1 MIEILDV
8 KDAEPKKLDITPELA
23 IAAYNTLIQFCKQ
36 QEGMILCSRCVLHNS
51 CPAITDRA
59 PAPEKWEEIHYPR
72 MTSNTTIEYLKDGK
86 VQLITYGRSEDAEK
100 AFEEMMNN
108 GKDT

>member
-36 QEGMILCSRCVLHNS
+36 QEAS
-51 CPAITDRA
+51 D
-59 PAPEKWEEIHYPR
+59 
-72 MTSNTTIEYLKDGK
+72 DGTCN
-86 VQLITYGRSEDAEK
+86 QCIQELSGYYR
-100 AFEEMMNN
+100 
-108 GKDT
+108 

>member
-36 QEGMILCSRCVLHNS
+36 QDAFC
-51 CPAITDRA
+51 
-59 PAPEKWEEIHYPR
+59 
-72 MTSNTTIEYLKDGK
+72 TIA
-86 VQLITYGRSEDAEK
+86 VQR
-100 AFEEMMNN
+100 
-108 GKDT
+108 

>member
-72 MTSNTTIEYLKDGK
+72 MTSNTQSNI
-86 VQLITYGRSEDAEK
+86 
-100 AFEEMMNN
+100 
-108 GKDT
+108 

>member
-36 QEGMILCSRCVLHNS
+36 QEGMKSY
-51 CPAITDRA
+51 PDR
-59 PAPEKWEEIHYPR
+59 
-72 MTSNTTIEYLKDGK
+72 YL
-86 VQLITYGRSEDAEK
+86 TEHRSYLMSA
-100 AFEEMMNN
+100 
-108 GKDT
+108 

>member
-1 MIEILDV
+1 MV
-8 KDAEPKKLDITPELA
+8 KVYDITPELA

-36 QEGMILCSRCVLHNS
+36 QEVTDDGTCSQCILYKN
-51 CPAITDRA
+51 CPAITDIVV
-59 PAPEKWEEIHYPR
+59 PENWEEIHYPR

-100 AFEEMMNN
+100 AFKEMTA
-108 GKDT
+108 K

>member
-51 CPAITDRA
+51 CPD
-59 PAPEKWEEIHYPR
+59 
-72 MTSNTTIEYLKDGK
+72 N
-86 VQLITYGRSEDAEK
+86 
-100 AFEEMMNN
+100 
-108 GKDT
+108 

>member
-36 QEGMILCSRCVLHNS
+36 QEGMKASFQTNI
-51 CPAITDRA
+51 
-59 PAPEKWEEIHYPR
+59 
-72 MTSNTTIEYLKDGK
+72 GK
-86 VQLITYGRSEDAEK
+86 VSK
-100 AFEEMMNN
+100 
-108 GKDT
+108 

>member
-36 QEGMILCSRCVLHNS
+36 QKIKMTIRSTHSSMDGSRS
-51 CPAITDRA
+51 AI
-59 PAPEKWEEIHYPR
+59 
-72 MTSNTTIEYLKDGK
+72 
-86 VQLITYGRSEDAEK
+86 
-100 AFEEMMNN
+100 
-108 GKDT
+108 